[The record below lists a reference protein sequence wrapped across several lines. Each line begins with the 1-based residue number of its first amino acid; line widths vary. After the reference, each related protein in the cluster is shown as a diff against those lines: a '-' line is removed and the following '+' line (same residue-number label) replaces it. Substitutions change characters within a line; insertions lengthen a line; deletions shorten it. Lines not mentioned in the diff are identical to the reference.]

1 MSADPWTAAA
11 EIFDAAVELSEEE
24 REPFLIE
31 RCGGDRALLERVRAM
46 LEADARSVPLLDSS
60 PERLASM
67 VDLTAPGRLVGRRIG
82 PYTIRAELG
91 RGGMGVVCLADR
103 ADVGKQVALKLVAG
117 GLGSPE
123 VVARFTQERRVL
135 AQLDHPNIARLVD
148 AGIEPDGTPWL
159 AMDYVDGASIDCH
172 ADQRGLSIDDRLA
185 LFEEICAAVSY
196 AHRHLVVHRD
206 LKPAN
211 ILVDD
216 QGHPRLLDF
225 GIAKLLDSDLAGPG
239 LTRSGVRPMTPQYAS
254 PEQLEGKPI
263 STASD
268 VYQLGLLLYQLLT
281 GRAPHRV
288 ARDGQDGAAREPL
301 SRPSRV
307 VSEPEEPVDG
317 SPSEAKLAAARGL
330 TVEGLR
336 RSLEGDLD
344 TIVLKAT
351 APEPERRYASV
362 ELLAEDVRRH
372 REGLPIQARPATL
385 AYRIG
390 KFVSRH
396 RTWSVGVAMAVIGLL
411 TVLVMMDRQARRIDR
426 QRVRAEQAL
435 GLLGD
440 LFTSADP
447 LGGGADTVTVAGVL
461 ERGVARL
468 RADPT
473 LDPAVRGR
481 LLAVVGKVYFNLSR
495 PREALELYRESLDLL
510 RNAAEPT
517 DSVRIAVLSVVGLWT
532 RDHALSAPLFA
543 EALEAARRLPER
555 RRLELATVLQ
565 ANGTLYQQLGLT
577 SEARPV
583 YEEALAI
590 YRSMPDSVP
599 TTIDE
604 TLSDLGYLEESTGDL
619 EAAVRYWRE
628 ALAKREAR
636 LGPDHPEV
644 ASSKLALARG
654 LIRVGEIDEA
664 ERLTREANVVQRRVL
679 PSPHSRLANGLMAE
693 AQLAGVRRRWAEAES
708 LQRAGVEMY
717 AVVMGDSSLILGRE
731 LANLANYVQSL
742 GRLEEAERIH
752 RDALGRYLTALG
764 AEHPGAAVTT
774 TNLAYNQFLQGR
786 LAVAESLY
794 HGSVPVL
801 DSAWG
806 DTPRIAGVL
815 FDYALVLA
823 RLGRCE
829 EAVPLFRRHVR
840 LLGPGPEPHVSNGL
854 GAFYAQARCLVVLD
868 RPAEAEPLF
877 RQADEWLVDR
887 WGVEH
892 PYARNS
898 AGTLEEFYTNWGKPD
913 SAARY
918 RHRGEAGR

>member
-11 EIFDAAVELSEEE
+11 EIFDAAVELPEEE
-24 REPFLIE
+24 REPFLIA

-60 PERLASM
+60 PERLASI
-67 VDLTAPGRLVGRRIG
+67 VDLTAPGRLVGREIG
-82 PYTIRAELG
+82 PYTIRSELG

-123 VVARFTQERRVL
+123 VVARFNQERRVL

-159 AMDYVDGASIDCH
+159 AMDYVDGASIDRH
-172 ADQRGLSIDDRLA
+172 ADQRGLSIDDRLT

-225 GIAKLLDSDLAGPG
+225 GIAKLLDSELAGPG

-288 ARDGQDGAAREPL
+288 ARDGQDGATREPL
-301 SRPSRV
+301 SRPSRA
-307 VSEPEEPVDG
+307 VSVPEERADG

-372 REGLPIQARPATL
+372 REGLPILARPATL
-385 AYRIG
+385 AYRFG

-411 TVLVMMDRQARRIDR
+411 TVLVLMDRQARRIDR
-426 QRVRAEQAL
+426 QRARAEQAL

-447 LGGGADTVTVAGVL
+447 LAGGADTITVAGVL
-461 ERGVARL
+461 ERGVERL

-481 LLAVVGKVYFNLSR
+481 LLAVVGKVYLNLSR
-495 PREALELYRESLDLL
+495 PREAQALYGEALDLL
-510 RNAAEPT
+510 REVAGPT
-517 DSVRIAVLSVVGLWT
+517 DSLRIAVSSELGLWW
-532 RDHALSAPLFA
+532 RDSVRSVPLLD
-543 EALEAARRLPER
+543 EALEAARRLPES
-555 RRLELATVLQ
+555 RRLELAAVLQ
-565 ANGTLYQQLGLT
+565 TNGTLHQQLGLT
-577 SEARPV
+577 SEAHRL
-583 YEEALAI
+583 YDEALAI
-590 YRSMPDSVP
+590 YRSVPDSAP
-599 TTIDE
+599 TAIDE
-604 TLSDLGYLEESTGDL
+604 TLSDLAYLEESGGDL

-628 ALAKREAR
+628 SLAKREAR

-664 ERLTREANVVQRRVL
+664 ERLTREANAVQRRVL
-679 PSPHSRLANGLMAE
+679 SPPHFHLANGLLAE
-693 AQLAGVRRRWAEAES
+693 AQLAGVRRQWAEAES

-717 AVVMGDSSLILGRE
+717 AAVMGDSSLQLGRE
-731 LANLANYVQSL
+731 LANLANYVQRA

-752 RDALGRYLTALG
+752 RDALDRYRSALG
-764 AEHPGAAVTT
+764 AEHPGTAVTA
-774 TNLAYNQFLQGR
+774 TNLAYNQYLQGR

-794 HGSVPVL
+794 RAAVPVL

-806 DTPRIAGVL
+806 DTPRIAGIL

-823 RLGRCE
+823 RLAQCE

-854 GAFYAQARCLVVLD
+854 GAFYAQARCLVMLN
-868 RPAEAEPLF
+868 RPAEAEPVF

-887 WGVEH
+887 WGEEH

-918 RHRGEAGR
+918 RDRGEPAR